1 MKKIYLFSAALAL
14 TASCSNEVV
23 VENNTDQPVQETPV
37 AIGFSSV
44 TDQLTRGTTKPDG
57 TDYYLEDYHQTF
69 AVYGTKVSKV
79 DGQLSYV
86 FGGDATSAAG
96 KQDGLTCTYSD
107 QEDASPNEWTYKPLR
122 YWDTQADY
130 KFIAYAPAAA
140 PIRYSYAEAGNGV
153 GDAAN
158 KFVSTAPYTIKGQNL
173 QQGVSDDAEQ
183 KSGFTGVAPS
193 TDIDIMVSDLQ
204 TADGATHKTSDAA
217 VDLVFRHTLAKL
229 NVKLNV
235 ETDAPTTTGTAGYR
249 VQVTSV
255 KVEDLLST
263 GSYDTDTWTVDATT
277 PAKTVDYS
285 FTADAPGVQ
294 LYERDTYFIESL
306 VMPQDISADQKI
318 TLRYTIT
325 SIDEEGNEHTEPYTY
340 RTTLGEVFKIDA
352 TTPIATEYNENSNY
366 TVAFHLNPM
375 NNLIKFDA
383 GVYDW
388 ANEISNQID
397 IE

>member
-1 MKKIYLFSAALAL
+1 MKKIYLLSVALAL
-14 TASCSNEVV
+14 TASCSNEVIV
-23 VENNTDQPVQETPV
+23 DNGAVQETPV

-44 TDQLTRGTTKPDG
+44 TDQLTRGTTKPSE

-69 AVYGTKVSKV
+69 AVYGTKVSQV
-79 DGQLSYV
+79 DSLLSYV

-140 PIRYSYAEAGNGV
+140 PIRYSYAAAGNGV

-294 LYERDTYFIESL
+294 LYEEDTYFIESL

-340 RTTLGEVFKIDA
+340 LTTLAEVFKIDA

>member
-1 MKKIYLFSAALAL
+1 MKKIYLFSVALAL
-14 TASCSNEVV
+14 TASCSNEVIV
-23 VENNTDQPVQETPV
+23 DNGAVQETPV

-44 TDQLTRGTTKPDG
+44 TDQLTRGTTKPSE

-69 AVYGTKVSKV
+69 AVYGTKVSQV
-79 DGQLSYV
+79 DSLLSYV

-96 KQDGLTCTYSD
+96 IQDGLTCTYDSAST
-107 QEDASPNEWTYKPLR
+107 ASPNEWTYKPLR

-140 PIRYSYAEAGNGV
+140 PIRYSFAKAGNEV
-153 GDAAN
+153 GDLAN
-158 KFVSTAPYTIKGQNL
+158 KFVSTAAYTIQGQNL
-173 QQGVSDDAEQ
+173 QQGVADSMEI
-183 KSGFTGVAPS
+183 KSGFTGVTPS

-235 ETDAPTTTGTAGYR
+235 ETNAPDTLGTAGYR
-249 VQVTSV
+249 VEVTSV
-255 KVEDLLST
+255 TVNDLLST
-263 GSYDTDTWTVDATT
+263 GSYDSIAWTVDSIA
-277 PAKTVDYS
+277 PLQRVNYS
-285 FTADAPGVQ
+285 FSADAPGVQ
-294 LYERDTYFIESL
+294 LYEDDTYFIESL
-306 VMPQDISADQKI
+306 VMPQDISDDQKI

-340 RTTLGEVFKIDA
+340 RTTLAEVFKIDA